1 MNFLKP
7 SPLEQLSAYLDGK
20 LTPRQRAD
28 LETQLAANP
37 QLRADLEAL
46 RRTRT
51 VLRAAPRLRA
61 PRNFTLT
68 PQMVRARPQ
77 LPTFYPYLRWSTA
90 LTGILVFFILLGN
103 HLVLPLTTARN
114 AAPMLTES
122 APMLLESP
130 ADAAAPLRLPT
141 DETPPAD
148 LLPVP
153 EGMGAGGGGG
163 TAPDEF
169 TSPEMLTATIAIT
182 ASEPISQP
190 FAVAALPPE
199 DTAPSAKIAG
209 DQNLPQPIP
218 ETFPTEQNTQ
228 DWRILEIALVLL
240 AVFQAIL
247 LWYYRWRSGAH

>member
-28 LETQLAANP
+28 LEKQLAANP
-37 QLRADLEAL
+37 QLRADLESL
-46 RRTRT
+46 RRTRA

-77 LPTFYPYLRWSTA
+77 LPVFYPYLRWSTA
-90 LTGILVFFILLGN
+90 LTGLLVLFILLGN
-103 HLVLPLTTARN
+103 HLVTPLTAARN
-114 AAPMLTES
+114 AVPMLAES
-122 APMLLESP
+122 APMLLEAP
-130 ADAAAPLRLPT
+130 ADSAAPLRLPT

-163 TAPDEF
+163 GAAPDEF
-169 TSPEMLTATIAIT
+169 TSPEMFTASVAIT
-182 ASEPISQP
+182 ASEPLSQP
-190 FAVAALPPE
+190 FTVAALPPE
-199 DTAPSAKIAG
+199 DTAPSAKNA
-209 DQNLPQPIP
+209 NPESLPAPLP
-218 ETFPTEQNTQ
+218 ETPPAQQNTQ
-228 DWRILEIALVLL
+228 SWRILEIALVLL
-240 AVFQAIL
+240 AVFQSVL
-247 LWYYRWRSGAH
+247 LWYYRWRSRA